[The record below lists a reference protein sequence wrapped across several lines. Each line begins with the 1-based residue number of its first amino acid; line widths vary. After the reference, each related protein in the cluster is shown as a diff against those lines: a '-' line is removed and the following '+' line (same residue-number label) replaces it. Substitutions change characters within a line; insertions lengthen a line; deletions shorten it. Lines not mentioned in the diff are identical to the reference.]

1 MTLTH
6 FRFSQFLYS
15 FCLSKFSEFHKETKN
30 INKMN
35 SLKKTLPVLFVSLVL
50 STSSFAEDVKNIL
63 VNKAIAEKN
72 KLVNGATS
80 FISDSIKSNLSNTE
94 VSITGAEDLK
104 PQYEI
109 ITVQPIRDVGDDVT
123 FFQGSLLRHDGDR
136 DTINL
141 GLGQR
146 KFLLDKNLLVGVNA
160 FYDHEFGVDHSRL
173 GWGAEM
179 LTSVGEARYNEY
191 YHNSKMRKNSDRAG
205 QSESAMDGR
214 DYEIGT
220 HMPYIPAWKFY
231 AKYFEWDY
239 GSTENNG
246 FTYTTEFNTPYG
258 VTISAGFTKFDNS
271 KDEQPFI
278 KISFNPSQIKQDAK
292 IMQEIA
298 YDLKS
303 VEDKK
308 LTKVRRE
315 NKIKIVKAGFTISA
329 I

>member
-1 MTLTH
+1 MNKLNKLLSISL
-6 FRFSQFLYS
+6 FPLFL
-15 FCLSKFSEFHKETKN
+15 
-30 INKMN
+30 
-35 SLKKTLPVLFVSLVL
+35 
-50 STSSFAEDVKNIL
+50 TSSLFAADIKQM
-63 VNKAIAEKN
+63 
-72 KLVNGATS
+72 ATS
-80 FISDSIKSNLSNTE
+80 KVATEKSKVANKVTTFIKDTIQDNFQNTE
-94 VSITGAEDLK
+94 VSITGMEDAK
-104 PQYEI
+104 PQWEI
-109 ITVQPIRDVGDDVT
+109 LTVQPIRDVGDDVT
-123 FFQGSLLRHDGDR
+123 FFQGSLLRWDGDR

-146 KFLLDKNLLVGVNA
+146 KFLLDKNILIGANA
-160 FYDHEFGVDHSRL
+160 FYDHEFDVDHSRL

-191 YHNSKMRKNSDRAG
+191 YHNSKTKKNQGRGGA
-205 QSESAMDGR
+205 SEAAMDGR

-239 GSTENNG
+239 GSVDNNG

-258 VTISAGFTKFDNS
+258 FTISAGFTKYDNS

-278 KISFNPSQIKQDAK
+278 KVSYNPSQIKQDTK

-315 NKIKIVKAGFTISA
+315 NRIRTVKKGFTITP

>member
-1 MTLTH
+1 MNKLQKVLP
-6 FRFSQFLYS
+6 SLFL
-15 FCLSKFSEFHKETKN
+15 
-30 INKMN
+30 
-35 SLKKTLPVLFVSLVL
+35 SLVL
-50 STSSFAEDVKNIL
+50 STTSFAEDIKNVL
-63 VNKAIAEKN
+63 VNKALAEKN

-80 FISDSIKSNLSNTE
+80 FVSDSIKSNLSNTE

-109 ITVQPIRDVGDDVT
+109 ITVQPIRDVGNDVT
-123 FFQGSLLRHDGDR
+123 FFQGSLLRWDGDR

-141 GLGQR
+141 GIGQR
-146 KFLLDKNLLVGVNA
+146 RFLLDKNILVGVNA

-191 YHNSKMRKNSDRAG
+191 YHNSTTRKNQDRAG
-205 QSESAMDGR
+205 ASEAAMDGR

-231 AKYFEWDY
+231 AKYFEWNY
-239 GSTENNG
+239 GSVDNNG

-258 VTISAGFTKFDNS
+258 VTISAGFTKYDNS

-278 KISFNPSQIKQDAK
+278 KISFNPSQIKQDTK

-315 NKIKIVKAGFTISA
+315 NRIRTVKKGFTITP

>member
-1 MTLTH
+1 MNKLNKLLTISL
-6 FRFSQFLYS
+6 FPIFL
-15 FCLSKFSEFHKETKN
+15 
-30 INKMN
+30 
-35 SLKKTLPVLFVSLVL
+35 
-50 STSSFAEDVKNIL
+50 TSSLFAADIKQM
-63 VNKAIAEKN
+63 
-72 KLVNGATS
+72 ATS
-80 FISDSIKSNLSNTE
+80 KVATEKSKVANKVTTFIKDTIQDNFQNTE
-94 VSITGAEDLK
+94 VSITGMEDAK
-104 PQYEI
+104 PQWEI
-109 ITVQPIRDVGDDVT
+109 LTVQPIRDVGDDVT
-123 FFQGSLLRHDGDR
+123 FFQGSLLRWDGDR

-146 KFLLDKNLLVGVNA
+146 KFLLDKNILIGANA
-160 FYDHEFGVDHSRL
+160 FYDHEFDVDHSRL

-191 YHNSKMRKNSDRAG
+191 YHNSKTRKNQDRDGA
-205 QSESAMDGR
+205 SEAAMDGR

-239 GSTENNG
+239 GSVDNNG

-258 VTISAGFTKFDNS
+258 FTISAGFTKYDNS

-278 KISFNPSQIKQDAK
+278 KVSYNPSQIKQDTK

-308 LTKVRRE
+308 FTKVRRE
-315 NKIKIVKAGFTISA
+315 NRIRTVKKGFTITP

>member
-1 MTLTH
+1 MNKYNKVIATALFPLFLT
-6 FRFSQFLYS
+6 
-15 FCLSKFSEFHKETKN
+15 T
-30 INKMN
+30 
-35 SLKKTLPVLFVSLVL
+35 SL
-50 STSSFAEDVKNIL
+50 FAADIKQM
-63 VNKAIAEKN
+63 
-72 KLVNGATS
+72 ATS
-80 FISDSIKSNLSNTE
+80 KIATEKAKVANKVTSFVKDTIQDNFQNTE
-94 VSITGAEDLK
+94 VSITGMEDAK
-104 PQYEI
+104 PQWEI
-109 ITVQPIRDVGDDVT
+109 ITVQPIRDTGDDLT
-123 FFQGSLLRHDGDR
+123 FFQGSLLRWDGDR

-141 GLGQR
+141 GIGQR

-160 FYDHEFGVDHSRL
+160 FYDHEFDVNHSRL

-191 YHNSKMRKNSDRAG
+191 YHNSKTKKNQGRGGA
-205 QSESAMDGR
+205 SEAAMDGR

-239 GSTENNG
+239 GSVDNNG

-258 VTISAGFTKFDNS
+258 FTISAGFTKYDNS

-278 KISFNPSQIKQDAK
+278 KVSYNPSQIKQDTK

-308 LTKVRRE
+308 LTKVKRE
-315 NKIKIVKAGFTISA
+315 NRIRTVKKGFTITP

>member
-1 MTLTH
+1 MPTAT
-6 FRFSQFLYS
+6 
-15 FCLSKFSEFHKETKN
+15 TN
-30 INKMN
+30 IYKMN
-35 SLKKTLPVLFVSLVL
+35 KLPKVLPALFLSLVL
-50 STSSFAEDVKNIL
+50 STTSFAEDIKNVL
-63 VNKAIAEKN
+63 VNKALAEKN

-80 FISDSIKSNLSNTE
+80 FVSDSIKSNLSNTE
-94 VSITGAEDLK
+94 VSITGSEDLK

-109 ITVQPIRDVGDDVT
+109 ITVQPIRDVGNDVT
-123 FFQGSLLRHDGDR
+123 FFQGSLLRWDGDR

-141 GLGQR
+141 GIGQR
-146 KFLLDKNLLVGVNA
+146 RFLLDKNILVGVNA

-191 YHNSKMRKNSDRAG
+191 YHNSTTRKNQDRAG
-205 QSESAMDGR
+205 ASEAAMDGR

-231 AKYFEWDY
+231 AKYFEWNY
-239 GSTENNG
+239 GSVDNNG

-258 VTISAGFTKFDNS
+258 VTISAGFTKYDNS

-278 KISFNPSQIKQDAK
+278 KISFNPSQIKQDTK

-315 NKIKIVKAGFTISA
+315 NRIRTVKKGFTITP

>member
-1 MTLTH
+1 
-6 FRFSQFLYS
+6 
-15 FCLSKFSEFHKETKN
+15 
-30 INKMN
+30 MN
-35 SLKKTLPVLFVSLVL
+35 SFNKVIATVLFPLLITTSLYAADIKQMA
-50 STSSFAEDVKNIL
+50 TSKVATEKAKVA
-63 VNKAIAEKN
+63 NK
-72 KLVNGATS
+72 VTS
-80 FISDSIKSNLSNTE
+80 FIKDTIQDNFQNTE
-94 VSITGAEDLK
+94 VSITGMEDAK
-104 PQYEI
+104 PQWEI
-109 ITVQPIRDVGDDVT
+109 LTVQPIRDVGDDVT
-123 FFQGSLLRHDGDR
+123 FFQGSLLRWDGDR

-146 KFLLDKNLLVGVNA
+146 KFLLDKNILIGANA
-160 FYDHEFGVDHSRL
+160 FYDHEFDVDHSRL

-191 YHNSKMRKNSDRAG
+191 YHNSKTRKNQDRAG
-205 QSESAMDGR
+205 ASEAAMDGR

-239 GSTENNG
+239 GSVDNNG

-258 VTISAGFTKFDNS
+258 VTISAGFTKYDNS

-278 KISFNPSQIKQDAK
+278 KVSFNPSQIKQDTK

-315 NKIKIVKAGFTISA
+315 NRIRTVKKGFTITP

>member
-1 MTLTH
+1 MNKLPKVLPAL
-6 FRFSQFLYS
+6 FL
-15 FCLSKFSEFHKETKN
+15 
-30 INKMN
+30 
-35 SLKKTLPVLFVSLVL
+35 SLVL
-50 STSSFAEDVKNIL
+50 STTSFAEDIKNVL
-63 VNKAIAEKN
+63 VNKALAEKN

-80 FISDSIKSNLSNTE
+80 FVSDSIKSNLSNTE
-94 VSITGAEDLK
+94 VSITGSEDLK

-109 ITVQPIRDVGDDVT
+109 ITVQPIRDVGNDVT
-123 FFQGSLLRHDGDR
+123 FFQGSLLRWDGDR

-141 GLGQR
+141 GIGQR
-146 KFLLDKNLLVGVNA
+146 RFLLDKNILVGVNA

-191 YHNSKMRKNSDRAG
+191 YHNSTTRKNQDRAG
-205 QSESAMDGR
+205 SSEAAMDGR

-231 AKYFEWDY
+231 AKYFEWNY
-239 GSTENNG
+239 GSVDNNG

-258 VTISAGFTKFDNS
+258 VTISAGFTKYDNS

-278 KISFNPSQIKQDAK
+278 KISFNPSQIKQDTK

-315 NKIKIVKAGFTISA
+315 NRIRTVKKGFTITP

>member
-1 MTLTH
+1 MNKLNKLLSISL
-6 FRFSQFLYS
+6 FPLFL
-15 FCLSKFSEFHKETKN
+15 
-30 INKMN
+30 
-35 SLKKTLPVLFVSLVL
+35 
-50 STSSFAEDVKNIL
+50 TSSLFAADIKQM
-63 VNKAIAEKN
+63 
-72 KLVNGATS
+72 ATS
-80 FISDSIKSNLSNTE
+80 KVATEKAKVANKVTTFIKDTIQDNFQNTE
-94 VSITGAEDLK
+94 VSITGMEDAK
-104 PQYEI
+104 PQWEI
-109 ITVQPIRDVGDDVT
+109 LTVQPIRDVGDDVT
-123 FFQGSLLRHDGDR
+123 FFQGSLLRWDGDR

-146 KFLLDKNLLVGVNA
+146 KFLLDKNILIGANA
-160 FYDHEFGVDHSRL
+160 FYDHEFDVDHSRL

-191 YHNSKMRKNSDRAG
+191 YHNSKTKKNQGRGGA
-205 QSESAMDGR
+205 SEAAMDGR

-239 GSTENNG
+239 GSVDNNG

-258 VTISAGFTKFDNS
+258 FTISAGFTKYDNS

-278 KISFNPSQIKQDAK
+278 KISYNPSQIKQDTK

-315 NKIKIVKAGFTISA
+315 NRIRTVKKGFTITP

>member
-1 MTLTH
+1 M
-6 FRFSQFLYS
+6 
-15 FCLSKFSEFHKETKN
+15 
-30 INKMN
+30 NKY
-35 SLKKTLPVLFVSLVL
+35 
-50 STSSFAEDVKNIL
+50 
-63 VNKAIAEKN
+63 NKAIATALFPLFLTTSLFAADIKQM
-72 KLVNGATS
+72 ATS
-80 FISDSIKSNLSNTE
+80 KIATEKAKVANKVTSFVKDTIQDNFQNTE
-94 VSITGAEDLK
+94 VSITGMEDAK
-104 PQYEI
+104 PQWEI
-109 ITVQPIRDVGDDVT
+109 ITVQPIRDTGDDLT
-123 FFQGSLLRHDGDR
+123 FFQGSLLRWDGDR

-141 GLGQR
+141 GIGQR
-146 KFLLDKNLLVGVNA
+146 RFLLDKNLLVGVNA
-160 FYDHEFGVDHSRL
+160 FYDHEFDVNHSRL

-191 YHNSKMRKNSDRAG
+191 YHNSKTKKNQGRGGA
-205 QSESAMDGR
+205 SEAAMDGR

-239 GSTENNG
+239 GSVDNNG

-258 VTISAGFTKFDNS
+258 FTISAGFTKYDNS

-278 KISFNPSQIKQDAK
+278 KVSYNPSQIKQDTK

-315 NKIKIVKAGFTISA
+315 NRIRTVKKGFTITP

>member
-1 MTLTH
+1 MNKLNKLLTISL
-6 FRFSQFLYS
+6 FPIFL
-15 FCLSKFSEFHKETKN
+15 
-30 INKMN
+30 
-35 SLKKTLPVLFVSLVL
+35 
-50 STSSFAEDVKNIL
+50 TSSLFAADIKQM
-63 VNKAIAEKN
+63 
-72 KLVNGATS
+72 ATS
-80 FISDSIKSNLSNTE
+80 KVATEKSKVANKVTTFIKDTIQDNFQNTE
-94 VSITGAEDLK
+94 VSITGMEDAK
-104 PQYEI
+104 PQWEI
-109 ITVQPIRDVGDDVT
+109 LTVQPIRDVGDDVT
-123 FFQGSLLRHDGDR
+123 FFQGSLLRWDGDR

-146 KFLLDKNLLVGVNA
+146 KFLLDKNILIGANA
-160 FYDHEFGVDHSRL
+160 FYDHEFDVDHSRL

-191 YHNSKMRKNSDRAG
+191 YHNSKTKKNQGRGGA
-205 QSESAMDGR
+205 SEAAMDGR

-239 GSTENNG
+239 GSVDNNG

-258 VTISAGFTKFDNS
+258 FTISAGFTKYDNS

-278 KISFNPSQIKQDAK
+278 KVSYNPSQIKQDTK

-315 NKIKIVKAGFTISA
+315 NRIRTVKKGFTITP

>member
-1 MTLTH
+1 MPTAT
-6 FRFSQFLYS
+6 
-15 FCLSKFSEFHKETKN
+15 TN
-30 INKMN
+30 IYKMN
-35 SLKKTLPVLFVSLVL
+35 KLQKVLLALFLSLVL
-50 STSSFAEDVKNIL
+50 STTSFAEDIKNVL
-63 VNKAIAEKN
+63 VNKALAEKN

-80 FISDSIKSNLSNTE
+80 FVSDSIKSNLSNTE

-109 ITVQPIRDVGDDVT
+109 ITVQPIRDVGNDVT
-123 FFQGSLLRHDGDR
+123 FFQGSLLRWDGDR

-141 GLGQR
+141 GIGQR
-146 KFLLDKNLLVGVNA
+146 RFLLDKNLIVGVNA

-191 YHNSKMRKNSDRAG
+191 YHNSTTRKNQDRAG
-205 QSESAMDGR
+205 ASEAAMDGR

-231 AKYFEWDY
+231 AKYFEWNY
-239 GSTENNG
+239 GSVDNNG

-258 VTISAGFTKFDNS
+258 VTISAGFTKYDNS

-278 KISFNPSQIKQDAK
+278 KVSFNPSQIKQDTK

-315 NKIKIVKAGFTISA
+315 NRIRTVKKGFTITP

>member
-1 MTLTH
+1 MNKLNKLLSISL
-6 FRFSQFLYS
+6 FPLFL
-15 FCLSKFSEFHKETKN
+15 
-30 INKMN
+30 
-35 SLKKTLPVLFVSLVL
+35 
-50 STSSFAEDVKNIL
+50 TSSLFAADIKQMATSKVATEKAKVA
-63 VNKAIAEKN
+63 NK
-72 KLVNGATS
+72 VTS
-80 FISDSIKSNLSNTE
+80 FIKDTIQDNFQNTE
-94 VSITGAEDLK
+94 VSITGMEDAK
-104 PQYEI
+104 PQWEI
-109 ITVQPIRDVGDDVT
+109 LTVQPIRDVGDDVT
-123 FFQGSLLRHDGDR
+123 FFQGSLLRWDGDR

-146 KFLLDKNLLVGVNA
+146 KFLLDKNILIGANA
-160 FYDHEFGVDHSRL
+160 FYDHEFDVDHSRL

-191 YHNSKMRKNSDRAG
+191 YHNSKTKKNQGRGGA
-205 QSESAMDGR
+205 SEAAMDGR

-239 GSTENNG
+239 GSVDNNG

-258 VTISAGFTKFDNS
+258 FTISAGFTKYDNS

-278 KISFNPSQIKQDAK
+278 KVSYNPSQIKQDTK

-315 NKIKIVKAGFTISA
+315 NKIKTIKSGFTVSA

>member
-1 MTLTH
+1 MNKYNKVIATALFPLFLT
-6 FRFSQFLYS
+6 
-15 FCLSKFSEFHKETKN
+15 T
-30 INKMN
+30 
-35 SLKKTLPVLFVSLVL
+35 SL
-50 STSSFAEDVKNIL
+50 FAADIKQM
-63 VNKAIAEKN
+63 
-72 KLVNGATS
+72 ATS
-80 FISDSIKSNLSNTE
+80 KIATEKAKVANKVTSFVKDTIQDNFQNTE
-94 VSITGAEDLK
+94 VSITGMEDAK
-104 PQYEI
+104 PQWEI
-109 ITVQPIRDVGDDVT
+109 ITVQPIRDTGDDLT
-123 FFQGSLLRHDGDR
+123 FFQGSLLRWDGDR

-141 GLGQR
+141 GIGQR
-146 KFLLDKNLLVGVNA
+146 RFLLDKNLLVGVNA
-160 FYDHEFGVDHSRL
+160 FYDHEFDVNHSRL

-191 YHNSKMRKNSDRAG
+191 YHNSKTRKNQDRDGA
-205 QSESAMDGR
+205 SEAAMDGR

-239 GSTENNG
+239 GSVDNNG

-258 VTISAGFTKFDNS
+258 FTISAGFTKYDNS

-278 KISFNPSQIKQDAK
+278 KVSYNPSQIKQDTK

-308 LTKVRRE
+308 FTKVRRE
-315 NKIKIVKAGFTISA
+315 NRIRTVKKGFTITP

>member
-1 MTLTH
+1 MNKLPKVLPAL
-6 FRFSQFLYS
+6 FL
-15 FCLSKFSEFHKETKN
+15 
-30 INKMN
+30 
-35 SLKKTLPVLFVSLVL
+35 SLVL
-50 STSSFAEDVKNIL
+50 STTSFAEDIKNVL
-63 VNKAIAEKN
+63 VNKALAEKN

-80 FISDSIKSNLSNTE
+80 FVSDSIKSNLSNTE
-94 VSITGAEDLK
+94 VSITGSEDLK

-109 ITVQPIRDVGDDVT
+109 ITVQPIRDVGNDVT
-123 FFQGSLLRHDGDR
+123 FFQGSLLRWDGDR

-141 GLGQR
+141 GIGQR
-146 KFLLDKNLLVGVNA
+146 RFLLDKNILVGVNA

-191 YHNSKMRKNSDRAG
+191 YHNSTTRKNQDRAG
-205 QSESAMDGR
+205 SSEAAMDGR

-231 AKYFEWDY
+231 AKYFEWNY
-239 GSTENNG
+239 GSVDNNG

-258 VTISAGFTKFDNS
+258 VTISAGFTKYDNS

-278 KISFNPSQIKQDAK
+278 KISFNPSQIKEDTK

-315 NKIKIVKAGFTISA
+315 NRIRTVKKGFTITP

>member
-1 MTLTH
+1 MNNLNKLLSISL
-6 FRFSQFLYS
+6 FPLFL
-15 FCLSKFSEFHKETKN
+15 
-30 INKMN
+30 
-35 SLKKTLPVLFVSLVL
+35 
-50 STSSFAEDVKNIL
+50 TSSLFAADIKQM
-63 VNKAIAEKN
+63 
-72 KLVNGATS
+72 ATS
-80 FISDSIKSNLSNTE
+80 KVATEKSKVANKVTTFIKDTIQDNFQNTE
-94 VSITGAEDLK
+94 VSITGMEDAK
-104 PQYEI
+104 PQWEI
-109 ITVQPIRDVGDDVT
+109 LTVQPIRDVGDDVT
-123 FFQGSLLRHDGDR
+123 FFQGSLLRWDGDR

-146 KFLLDKNLLVGVNA
+146 KFLLDKNILIGANA
-160 FYDHEFGVDHSRL
+160 FYDHEFDVNHSRL

-191 YHNSKMRKNSDRAG
+191 YHNSKTKKNQDRGGA
-205 QSESAMDGR
+205 SEAAMDGR

-239 GSTENNG
+239 GSVDNNG

-258 VTISAGFTKFDNS
+258 FTISAGFTKYDNS

-278 KISFNPSQIKQDAK
+278 KVSYNPSQIKQDTK

-315 NKIKIVKAGFTISA
+315 NRIRTVKKGFTITP

>member
-1 MTLTH
+1 MNKYNKVIATALFLLFLT
-6 FRFSQFLYS
+6 
-15 FCLSKFSEFHKETKN
+15 T
-30 INKMN
+30 
-35 SLKKTLPVLFVSLVL
+35 SL
-50 STSSFAEDVKNIL
+50 FAADIKQM
-63 VNKAIAEKN
+63 
-72 KLVNGATS
+72 ATS
-80 FISDSIKSNLSNTE
+80 KIATEKAKVANKVTSFVKDTIQDNFQNTE
-94 VSITGAEDLK
+94 VSITGMEDAK
-104 PQYEI
+104 PQWEI
-109 ITVQPIRDVGDDVT
+109 ITVQPIRDTGDDLT
-123 FFQGSLLRHDGDR
+123 FFQGSLLRWDGDR

-141 GLGQR
+141 GIGQR
-146 KFLLDKNLLVGVNA
+146 RFLLDKNLLVGVNA
-160 FYDHEFGVDHSRL
+160 FYDHEFDVNHSRL

-191 YHNSKMRKNSDRAG
+191 YHNSKTRKNQDRDGA
-205 QSESAMDGR
+205 SEAAMDGR

-239 GSTENNG
+239 GSVDNNG

-258 VTISAGFTKFDNS
+258 FTISAGFTKYDNS

-278 KISFNPSQIKQDAK
+278 KVSYNPSQIKQDIK

-308 LTKVRRE
+308 FTKVRRE
-315 NKIKIVKAGFTISA
+315 NRIRTVKKGFTITP

>member
-1 MTLTH
+1 MNKL
-6 FRFSQFLYS
+6 QKVLPALFL
-15 FCLSKFSEFHKETKN
+15 
-30 INKMN
+30 
-35 SLKKTLPVLFVSLVL
+35 SLVL
-50 STSSFAEDVKNIL
+50 STTSFAEDIKNVL
-63 VNKAIAEKN
+63 VNKALAEKN

-80 FISDSIKSNLSNTE
+80 FVSDSIKSNLSNTE
-94 VSITGAEDLK
+94 VSITGSEDLK

-109 ITVQPIRDVGDDVT
+109 ITVQPIRDVGNDVT
-123 FFQGSLLRHDGDR
+123 FFQGSLLRWDGDR

-141 GLGQR
+141 GIGQR
-146 KFLLDKNLLVGVNA
+146 RFLLDKNILVGVNA

-191 YHNSKMRKNSDRAG
+191 YHNSTTRKNQDRAG
-205 QSESAMDGR
+205 SSEAAMDGR

-231 AKYFEWDY
+231 AKYFEWNY
-239 GSTENNG
+239 GSVDNNG

-258 VTISAGFTKFDNS
+258 VTISAGFTKYDNS

-278 KISFNPSQIKQDAK
+278 KISFNPSQIKQDTK

-315 NKIKIVKAGFTISA
+315 NRIRTVKKGFTITP

>member
-1 MTLTH
+1 M
-6 FRFSQFLYS
+6 
-15 FCLSKFSEFHKETKN
+15 
-30 INKMN
+30 NKYN
-35 SLKKTLPVLFVSLVL
+35 KVIATVLFPLFLTTSL
-50 STSSFAEDVKNIL
+50 FAADIKQM
-63 VNKAIAEKN
+63 
-72 KLVNGATS
+72 ATS
-80 FISDSIKSNLSNTE
+80 KIATEKAKVANKVTSFVKDTIQDNFQNTE
-94 VSITGAEDLK
+94 VSITGMEDAK
-104 PQYEI
+104 PQWEI
-109 ITVQPIRDVGDDVT
+109 ITVQPIRDTGDDLT
-123 FFQGSLLRHDGDR
+123 FFQGSLLRWDGDR

-141 GLGQR
+141 GIGQR
-146 KFLLDKNLLVGVNA
+146 RFLLDKNLLVGVNA
-160 FYDHEFGVDHSRL
+160 FYDHEFDVNHSRL

-191 YHNSKMRKNSDRAG
+191 YHNSKTKKNQGRGGA
-205 QSESAMDGR
+205 SEAAMDGR

-239 GSTENNG
+239 GSVDNNG

-258 VTISAGFTKFDNS
+258 FTISAGFTKYDNS

-278 KISFNPSQIKQDAK
+278 KISYNPSQIKQDTK

-308 LTKVRRE
+308 FTKVRRE
-315 NKIKIVKAGFTISA
+315 NRIRTVKKGFTITP

>member
-1 MTLTH
+1 
-6 FRFSQFLYS
+6 
-15 FCLSKFSEFHKETKN
+15 
-30 INKMN
+30 MN
-35 SLKKTLPVLFVSLVL
+35 SFNKVIATVLFPLLITTSLYAADIKQMA
-50 STSSFAEDVKNIL
+50 TSKVATEKAKVA
-63 VNKAIAEKN
+63 NK
-72 KLVNGATS
+72 VTS
-80 FISDSIKSNLSNTE
+80 FIKDTIQDNFQNTE
-94 VSITGAEDLK
+94 VSITGMEDAK
-104 PQYEI
+104 PQWEI
-109 ITVQPIRDVGDDVT
+109 LTVQPIRDVGDDVT
-123 FFQGSLLRHDGDR
+123 FFQGSLLRWDGDR

-146 KFLLDKNLLVGVNA
+146 KFLLDKNILIGANA
-160 FYDHEFGVDHSRL
+160 FYDHEFDVDHSRL

-191 YHNSKMRKNSDRAG
+191 YHNSKTRKNQDRAG
-205 QSESAMDGR
+205 ASEAAMDGR

-239 GSTENNG
+239 GSVDNNG

-258 VTISAGFTKFDNS
+258 VTISAGFTKYDNS

-278 KISFNPSQIKQDAK
+278 KISFNPSQIKQDTK

-315 NKIKIVKAGFTISA
+315 NRIRTVKKGFTITP

>member
-1 MTLTH
+1 MNKLNKLLSISL
-6 FRFSQFLYS
+6 FPLFL
-15 FCLSKFSEFHKETKN
+15 
-30 INKMN
+30 
-35 SLKKTLPVLFVSLVL
+35 
-50 STSSFAEDVKNIL
+50 TSSLFAADIKQM
-63 VNKAIAEKN
+63 
-72 KLVNGATS
+72 ATS
-80 FISDSIKSNLSNTE
+80 KVATEKAKVANKVSSFIKDTIQDNFQNTE
-94 VSITGAEDLK
+94 VSITGMEDAK
-104 PQYEI
+104 PQWEI
-109 ITVQPIRDVGDDVT
+109 LTVQPIRDVGDDVT
-123 FFQGSLLRHDGDR
+123 FFQGSLLRWDGDR

-146 KFLLDKNLLVGVNA
+146 KFLLDKNILIGANA
-160 FYDHEFGVDHSRL
+160 FYDHEFDVDHSRL

-191 YHNSKMRKNSDRAG
+191 YHNSKTKKNQGRGGA
-205 QSESAMDGR
+205 SEAAMDGR

-239 GSTENNG
+239 GSVDNNG

-258 VTISAGFTKFDNS
+258 FTISAGFTKYDNS

-278 KISFNPSQIKQDAK
+278 KVSYNPSQIKQDTK

-315 NKIKIVKAGFTISA
+315 NRIRTVKKGFTITP